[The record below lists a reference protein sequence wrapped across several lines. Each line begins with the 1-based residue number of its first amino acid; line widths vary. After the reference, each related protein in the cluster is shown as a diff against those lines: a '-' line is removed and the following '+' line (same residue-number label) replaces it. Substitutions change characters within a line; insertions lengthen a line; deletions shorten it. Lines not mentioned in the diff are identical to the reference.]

1 MHYTDAYLSR
11 WRIAASADTLAR
23 RNLITLGIP
32 PPALLVYNEASQR
45 VPGLDGSQKLRGG
58 ISIQVNWEPLTRAQ
72 AARLRAA
79 IEAGQSA
86 GWLYMTVDRSN
97 AQSSGEDW
105 VDIRGKAYTPQF
117 APVARSYG
125 QAYEAVSLQLAD
137 VEIINAPSAHTGV
150 NLTYSLDFSENYN
163 SGYLP
168 IIF

>member
-1 MHYTDAYLSR
+1 MHFTETYQAQ
-11 WRIAASADTLAR
+11 WRMAASADTLAR

-58 ISIQVNWEPLTRAQ
+58 ISIQINWENLNRGQ
-72 AARLRAA
+72 AARLRSA
-79 IEAGQSA
+79 IEAGQDA

-97 AQSSGEDW
+97 AQSIGPDW

-117 APVARSYG
+117 APVAKSYG

-163 SGYLP
+163 SGWLP
-168 IIF
+168 VLF